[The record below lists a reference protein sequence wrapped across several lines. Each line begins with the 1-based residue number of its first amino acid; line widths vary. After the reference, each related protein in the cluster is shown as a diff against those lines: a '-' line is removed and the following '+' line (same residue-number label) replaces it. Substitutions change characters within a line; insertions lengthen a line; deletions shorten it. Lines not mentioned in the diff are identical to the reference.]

1 MNPFIQDVVA
11 EAIRKQSFFQKN
23 ANTIV
28 AGIGALAAIL
38 AFVVTLPLGLPEVV
52 HASVPA
58 VVSVLTAFAIK
69 LTPNGVQPSTAT
81 KLEATTASAKPAL
94 AGPGMS
100 VIAAEIE
107 RVRGYVG
114 QHRLGG

>member
-1 MNPFIQDVVA
+1 MNTFIQDVVA
-11 EAIRKQSFFQKN
+11 EAVRKQSFFQKN

-38 AFVVTLPLGLPEVV
+38 SFLVTLPLGLPEQV
-52 HASVPA
+52 HAAIPA
-58 VVSVLTAFAIK
+58 LVSVLTAFAIK
-69 LTPNGVQPSTAT
+69 LTPNGVQPRTAD
-81 KLEATTASAKPAL
+81 KLEATIAAQHPPISGA
-94 AGPGMS
+94 GMS

-114 QHRLGG
+114 RHRAG

>member
-1 MNPFIQDVVA
+1 MNVFIQDVVA
-11 EAIRKQSFFQKN
+11 EAIQKQSFFQKN

-38 AFVVTLPLGLPEVV
+38 AFVVTLPFELPEVV

-69 LTPNGVQPSTAT
+69 LTPNGVQPSMAP
-81 KLEATTASAKPAL
+81 KLEATVAATRPAL
-94 AGPGMS
+94 TGPGMS